1 MKGTQGN
8 SSEKLGKSNEM
19 HEQWKVIETQKIIIT
34 PGKHNNH

>member
-19 HEQWKVIETQKIIIT
+19 HEQWKVHKEIVAK
-34 PGKHNNH
+34 N

>member
-19 HEQWKVIETQKIIIT
+19 HEMHEQWKVHKEIVAK
-34 PGKHNNH
+34 N